1 MATTANTVIT
11 KTRRKNLVQASAG
24 IITLPVITGMAFG
37 DGGVDGSGNII
48 PPTEEQTELYNELH
62 RRAID
67 SYTVSSDTSIR
78 YTCTL
83 PESVLIGENISEI
96 ALYDSEGDLVCIRT
110 MSAKGKDEGMEMT
123 FTLDDEF

>member
-24 IITLPVITGMAFG
+24 IIALPVIVGMAFG
-37 DGGVDGSGNII
+37 DGGVDSSGNII
-48 PPTEEQTELYNELH
+48 PPTEEQTALYNEIY
-62 RRAID
+62 RQEVDNYA
-67 SYTVSSDTSIR
+67 VSSDTSVR
-78 YTCTL
+78 YVCTL
-83 PESVLIGENISEI
+83 PESILTGKNISEI

-110 MSAKGKDEGMEMT
+110 MSAKGKDEGMEMA

>member
-24 IITLPVITGMAFG
+24 IVTLPVITGMAFG

-48 PPTEEQTELYNELH
+48 PPTEEQTELYHEIH
-62 RRAID
+62 RQEVNN
-67 SYTVSSDTSIR
+67 YTVSSDTSIR
-78 YTCTL
+78 YSCTL
-83 PESVLIGENISEI
+83 PESILAGKNISEI

>member
-11 KTRRKNLVQASAG
+11 KTRRKKLVQASAG
-24 IITLPVITGMAFG
+24 IISLPVIVGMAFG
-37 DGGVDGSGNII
+37 DGGVDGSSNII
-48 PPTEEQTELYNELH
+48 PPTEEQTELYNEIY
-62 RRAID
+62 RQEVNN
-67 SYTVSSDTSIR
+67 YTVSSDTSVR

-83 PESVLIGENISEI
+83 PESILTGKNISEL
-96 ALYDSEGDLVCIRT
+96 ALYDSDGDLVCIRT

>member
-11 KTRRKNLVQASAG
+11 KIRRKNLVKASAG
-24 IITLPVITGMAFG
+24 IIALPVITGMAFG

-48 PPTEEQTELYNELH
+48 PPTEEQTELYNEIY
-62 RRAID
+62 RQEVD
-67 SYTVSSDTSIR
+67 NYTVSSDTSIR
-78 YTCTL
+78 YACTL
-83 PESVLIGENISEI
+83 ADNILTGKNISEI

>member
-11 KTRRKNLVQASAG
+11 KTRRKNLAQASAG
-24 IITLPVITGMAFG
+24 IISLPVITGMAFG
-37 DGGVDGSGNII
+37 DGGVDSSGNVK
-48 PPTEEQTELYNELH
+48 PPTEEQTALYHEIYRQKVDNYMV
-62 RRAID
+62 A
-67 SYTVSSDTSIR
+67 SDTSVR

-83 PESVLIGENISEI
+83 ADSILTDKNISEI
-96 ALYDSEGDLVCIRT
+96 ALYDSAGSLVCIRT

>member
-48 PPTEEQTELYNELH
+48 PPTEEQTELYNEIH
-62 RRAID
+62 RQEVD
-67 SYTVSSDTSIR
+67 NYTVSSDTSVR

-83 PESVLIGENISEI
+83 AEGILTGKSISEI